1 MQLPVLGPNSY
12 GGQNSLITYKRSI
25 WQNFPGSRFETV
37 LYSHIMAVSRIRYV
51 EGLRSEI
58 CTSLIIWIIRIFA
71 SLQGYVFMNLLFLG
85 SHSLD

>member
-1 MQLPVLGPNSY
+1 
-12 GGQNSLITYKRSI
+12 
-25 WQNFPGSRFETV
+25 

-51 EGLRSEI
+51 EGHRSEI

-71 SLQGYVFMNLLFLG
+71 GLQGYVFMNLLFLG